1 MSGSMESRDDFHYK
15 NFSYTFVNKTSVVIS
30 NALQMLFKIDTLLT
44 TNFFLKQGWGCSL
57 LMNFLFMGVV
67 SFFVD

>member
-30 NALQMLFKIDTLLT
+30 NAIQMLFKIGTLLT
-44 TNFFLKQGWGCSL
+44 TKFF
-57 LMNFLFMGVV
+57 
-67 SFFVD
+67 